1 MNRDELVEA
10 IIKEVKRVLT
20 LRGISVSSSVS
31 YSPDVSST
39 SAVSTTDKIIQSVGS
54 SDLTGK
60 QIITQKDLEAFK
72 GQSITVSKK
81 TVITP
86 LAFDYAREK
95 GITITRIEQP
105 AIDKGYSGNTQPLV
119 NVGFVVEPDFPGDSM
134 IVKKFLESK
143 GFIIKEFTG
152 KSYEAAINNLGN
164 AVSSGTANFGVC
176 IEKSGMEGP
185 IYANRNKNIR
195 AVHCRETMD
204 ARAARVDI
212 GANVIVIDS
221 TSNPEAVITGFIGH

>member
-31 YSPDVSST
+31 SSPDVSST
-39 SAVSTTDKIIQSVGS
+39 SAVSTTDKVIQSVGS

-86 LAFDYAREK
+86 LAFDYMREK

-119 NVGFVVEPDFPGDSM
+119 NVGLVVEPDFPGDNM
-134 IVKKFLESK
+134 IVKKILES
-143 GFIIKEFTG
+143 
-152 KSYEAAINNLGN
+152 
-164 AVSSGTANFGVC
+164 
-176 IEKSGMEGP
+176 
-185 IYANRNKNIR
+185 
-195 AVHCRETMD
+195 
-204 ARAARVDI
+204 
-212 GANVIVIDS
+212 
-221 TSNPEAVITGFIGH
+221 

>member
-31 YSPDVSST
+31 SSPDVSST
-39 SAVSTTDKIIQSVGS
+39 SAVSTTDKIVQSVGS

-60 QIITQKDLEAFK
+60 QIITQKDLETFK
-72 GQSITVSKK
+72 GQSITVTKK
-81 TVITP
+81 AVITP
-86 LAFDYAREK
+86 LAFDYARGK
-95 GITITRIEQP
+95 GIAITRIEQP
-105 AIDKGYSGNTQPLV
+105 SIDKGSSKSTQSVV
-119 NVGFVVEPDFPGDSM
+119 NVGLVVAPDFPGDST
-134 IVKKFLESK
+134 IVKKFLTTK
-143 GFIIKEFTG
+143 GFMIKEFSG
-152 KSYEAAINNLGN
+152 NSHEAAINNLCA
-164 AVSSGTANFGVC
+164 AVSSGSANFGVS
-176 IEKSGMEGP
+176 IEKTGMEGP

-212 GANVIVIDS
+212 GADVIVIDS